1 MQLEITSQKRQL
13 FLGKYFWE
21 IKINESFGV
30 KNSYIFFGQ
39 TLMRIDDVNN
49 YVAKLYLGNVKID
62 FYQK

>member
-21 IKINESFGV
+21 IKINESFGG